1 MTTRPKYFNDI
12 IGQDK
17 VKEALSIAI
26 KSAKTRRD
34 ALGHVLID
42 APPGLGKTT
51 FSVAI
56 GNELGVKTKQILGGN
71 IKTFKDILPVVTNIK
86 ENEVLFIDEVH
97 RLSKKTTESLY
108 TILEDFRFDI
118 PSENEKGEKEIL
130 SIDLPKFTLIGAT
143 TEAGKLPQPF
153 RDRFKLKFSLSLY
166 DYISI
171 AKIIKSNSKNMSIA
185 MDDESIISLA
195 KASRGTPRIA
205 NALLEWVRDYGIA
218 KDLKWITQNDLRQ
231 SLSMRGIGMDG
242 STENDRRYLKFLKKV
257 DKPVGISTISSA
269 LNIDQE
275 TIESVIEPF
284 LLRLNLICKS
294 SKGRIAL

>member
-1 MTTRPKYFNDI
+1 MTLRPKYFDDI
-12 IGQDK
+12 IGQEK

-26 KSAKTRRD
+26 KSAQARKD

-51 FSVAI
+51 FSMAI

-71 IKTFKDILPVVTNIK
+71 IKTFKDVLPVIANIEK
-86 ENEVLFIDEVH
+86 NEVLFIDEIH

-118 PSENEKGEKEIL
+118 PSENEKGDKEII

-143 TEAGKLPQPF
+143 TEVGKLPQPF

-171 AKIIKSNSKNMSIA
+171 AKIIKTNCKNMSIPIS
-185 MDDESIISLA
+185 DESIISLA

-218 KDLKWITQNDLRQ
+218 KDLEWITQSDLRD

-257 DKPVGISTISSA
+257 NKPVGISTISSA